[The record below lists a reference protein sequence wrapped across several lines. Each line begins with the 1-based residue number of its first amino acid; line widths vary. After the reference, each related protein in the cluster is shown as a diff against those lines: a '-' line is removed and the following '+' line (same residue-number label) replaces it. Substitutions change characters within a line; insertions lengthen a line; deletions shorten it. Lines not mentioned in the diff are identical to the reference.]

1 MQETGLVGSQAVKP
15 FRIKF
20 SLPLSLS
27 LNLWARLNL
36 NANTIKTLCSPFFSP
51 NHALVNL
58 CASQTVLH
66 RTCRACCIDRRVIKT
81 LEVYT
86 KSRCVSSRGNEI
98 GKEGEREYYKEFK
111 IVFFFLDFLL
121 FDRFHDTVIFHFSF
135 LRTKRSTAVLKPWN
149 EKKCFSRGFYFIS
162 VFFFF

>member
-1 MQETGLVGSQAVKP
+1 MQETGLVGSQTVKP

-27 LNLWARLNL
+27 SSLWARLNL

-111 IVFFFLDFLL
+111 IVFFFLIFFYSIDFTIRL
-121 FDRFHDTVIFHFSF
+121 
-135 LRTKRSTAVLKPWN
+135 
-149 EKKCFSRGFYFIS
+149 
-162 VFFFF
+162 FFFFFLNQTFNSGSQTVDREKCLTKILFYFSFFF

>member
-1 MQETGLVGSQAVKP
+1 MQETGLVGSQTVKP

-27 LNLWARLNL
+27 SSLWARLNL

-51 NHALVNL
+51 NHALVKL

-111 IVFFFLDFLL
+111 IVFFFLIFFYSIDFTIRL
-121 FDRFHDTVIFHFSF
+121 
-135 LRTKRSTAVLKPWN
+135 
-149 EKKCFSRGFYFIS
+149 
-162 VFFFF
+162 FFFFFLNQTFNSGSQTVDREKCLTKILFYFSFFF